1 MKADFGCEFGLKVGL
16 KVGFVSKFDY
26 NKSFISKFEFG
37 SNSNGFKLCFVFK
50 ITTLCPTNRSQT
62 PSV

>member
-1 MKADFGCEFGLKVGL
+1 MGEFGLE
-16 KVGFVSKFDY
+16 VGFVSKFDY